1 MLRSLLLAT
10 ALTAIAPAALAA
22 QTQAQMP
29 ATTPSDA
36 TAHQSRGDAATGR
49 LLVFTCH
56 GCHGIPGY
64 RYAYPNFPVPKI
76 AGQHYEYLVNALNE
90 YRNDERANPTMQ
102 AQAQAL
108 SERDIRDIAAYLS
121 SIRK

>member
-1 MLRSLLLAT
+1 MLRSLLLT
-10 ALTAIAPAALAA
+10 AALVGIACVARAAPAPAA
-22 QTQAQMP
+22 QHP
-29 ATTPSDA
+29 
-36 TAHQSRGDAATGR
+36 GNAATGR

-64 RYAYPNFPVPKI
+64 RYAYPNYPIPKI
-76 AGQHYEYLVNALNE
+76 AGQHYDYLVAALGE
-90 YRNDERANPTMQ
+90 YRKDQRANPTMQ

-108 SERDIRDIAAYLS
+108 SEQDIRDIAAYLS

>member
-1 MLRSLLLAT
+1 MLRSLLFAAALAGI
-10 ALTAIAPAALAA
+10 ASVAMAAPAPAPAASTPAAA
-22 QTQAQMP
+22 QHP
-29 ATTPSDA
+29 
-36 TAHQSRGDAATGR
+36 GDAATGR

-64 RYAYPNFPVPKI
+64 RNAYPNYPVPKI

-90 YRNDERANPTMQ
+90 YRDGQRQHPTMDVQ
-102 AQAQAL
+102 AESL
-108 SERDIRDIAAYLS
+108 SEADIRDIAAYLS